1 MAERSADAPPSP
13 RRRPQQSRSREL
25 VRAIREAGLAI
36 LAEQGAVGLTTNRIA
51 ERAGV
56 GIASLYRYY
65 PDKEAILADLF
76 DEKVRIIDQFYRD
89 TIAGQSLDAL
99 PLREKVHHLVATP
112 VAISRDLLAL
122 HRDFFQHHHLRFEI
136 SYRHGPDGERSWVE
150 WAEAWW
156 RQMLAADQAALRV
169 ADLDIAAKV
178 SLAAARGAIDTAIAR
193 YPEVLEQ
200 PAFAEALEDMV
211 CRYLLPDSPSI
222 AAERDS

>member
-1 MAERSADAPPSP
+1 MAERSTDTPPMP

-36 LAEQGAVGLTTNRIA
+36 LAEEGAAGLTTNRIA

-76 DEKVRIIDQFYRD
+76 DEKVRAIDQFYRD
-89 TIAGQSLDAL
+89 TIAGQSLDVL
-99 PLREKVHHLVATP
+99 PLREKIHCLVATP

-136 SYRHGPDGERSWVE
+136 SYRHGPDGERSWEE
-150 WAEAWW
+150 WAEQVGVIPWEDLVQEFVDRGLPAW
-156 RQMLAADQAALRV
+156 QA
-169 ADLDIAAKV
+169 K
-178 SLAAARGAIDTAIAR
+178 S
-193 YPEVLEQ
+193 
-200 PAFAEALEDMV
+200 
-211 CRYLLPDSPSI
+211 
-222 AAERDS
+222 